1 MCRSRLTLVQFLLA
15 IALSMAASMVNVAAT
30 GTPVPLGGLP
40 DVLAPYGLGSVM
52 LPADRDAIGAV
63 FDALPEVIAGEGQSP
78 RVSSVD
84 RIVVSYGETDSRFG
98 SPLMLTAL
106 SFADGDFFPSDF
118 TAGDFVSMTSQTDD
132 YEATAFGREG
142 DLVWIQSETTV
153 SIGADTLG
161 TPDASRVLHT
171 LAWGEAGS
179 LWLFAATAG
188 SPDGLAPLVAAFA
201 AAAGT
206 QPG

>member
-1 MCRSRLTLVQFLLA
+1 MRRSWLAVTQLLLA
-15 IALSMAASMVNVAAT
+15 IVLGMAASMVDVAAK
-30 GTPVPLGGLP
+30 GTPAPLNALP
-40 DVLAPYGLGSVM
+40 DIEAPFGLGCVI
-52 LPADRDAIGAV
+52 LPTDRDAIGAL

-84 RIVVSYGETDSRFG
+84 RIVVSYGETDPRFG

-153 SIGADTLG
+153 GVDGDTPG
-161 TPDASRVLHT
+161 TPDASRVLYT

-179 LWLFAATAG
+179 SWLFAATAG

-206 QPG
+206 RP